1 MTNDTQPFI
10 EGMYLQSNQPSEPR
24 SFVVWGIRMIRG
36 YHMRVLNSVLGL
48 SYQSDY
54 PSDTSKK
61 VQIIQPGIALGAL
74 IAPNYQQQ

>member
-1 MTNDTQPFI
+1 M
-10 EGMYLQSNQPSEPR
+10 
-24 SFVVWGIRMIRG
+24 VWGIRVIRG

-54 PSDTSKK
+54 PPDTSKK